1 MPDIYIYICKL
12 DGGIDE
18 AVLPCIDGYTVYI
31 DERLDD
37 EHRRRVLAHALEHI
51 RRGDCAGGDVQ
62 LIEEVAHDAAKTS

>member
-1 MPDIYIYICKL
+1 MGDVYVYLCDL
-12 DGGIDE
+12 GGTGIDE
-18 AVLPCIDGYTVYI
+18 AVMPCLDGYTVYI

-62 LIEEVAHDAAKTS
+62 QIEEEVRA

>member
-1 MPDIYIYICKL
+1 MVDVFVYVCDL
-12 DGGIDE
+12 GGTGIDE

-37 EHRRRVLAHALEHI
+37 EHRRRVLAHALGDI

-62 LIEEVAHDAAKTS
+62 RIEEEVRA